1 MEQQIDIATIDAPC
15 WGTVGAGRCR
25 GGRPSQQDDLVC
37 LHDPLS
43 STWLLVLADG
53 MGGEGAGELA
63 SAGVIAAAK
72 SLWTRGDWCNLPG
85 AVFLEQFCQD
95 AHLELLRRGASL
107 ANASPRATVVALLL
121 KGRHAFWAHVG
132 DSRLYR
138 IEHHRVVGCTEDH
151 SLVQERVRRGELAAD
166 QAGSAP
172 DQHQLLRG
180 LGGARRP
187 EVEHGYA
194 PRRRDQR
201 FALCSDGVWAHLSGP
216 ELAAFTDYAD
226 PSLAVR
232 EALSLV
238 LRRGGG
244 EGDNAALILVRTE
257 PAAFHLLA
265 SMRRAWSRILG
276 RFAVPGH
283 TRAPSS
289 GRQVSLHDSEP
300 R

>member
-1 MEQQIDIATIDAPC
+1 MEQQIDIAAIDTPC
-15 WGTVGAGRCR
+15 WGTVGAGRCQ

-72 SLWTRGDWCNLPG
+72 SLWARGGWRTLPG

-95 AHLELLRRGASL
+95 AHLELLRRGAAL
-107 ANASPRATVVALLL
+107 VDASPRATVVALLL
-121 KGRHAFWAHVG
+121 KGRHAFWVHLG

-138 IEHHRVVGCTEDH
+138 IEHGRVVGCTEDH

-166 QAGSAP
+166 RAGSAP

-180 LGGARRP
+180 LGGTRRP

-194 PRRRDQR
+194 AHRRGQR
-201 FALCSDGVWAHLSGP
+201 FVLCSDGVWSHLSGP
-216 ELAAFTDYAD
+216 DLAAFADYAD

-232 EALSLV
+232 EALALV
-238 LRRGGG
+238 LRRGEGK
-244 EGDNAALILVRTE
+244 GDNAALILVRAE
-257 PAAFHLLA
+257 PAAFHLMALL
-265 SMRRAWSRILG
+265 RRAWSRIRG
-276 RFAVPGH
+276 AFAVRG
-283 TRAPSS
+283 RIGAPSS
-289 GRQVSLHDSEP
+289 GRQV
-300 R
+300 